1 MNVVQGREYRLK
13 IEYLETRGFGRL
25 RLLWDY
31 GAEKDWRAR
40 IDAAVQVARSS
51 DVAVVVVGLI
61 EGEGRDRAFLG
72 LPGHQ
77 SELIRAIAATG
88 KPVIVVLVG
97 GSAITIDPW
106 LDEVDGILD
115 VWYPGEEG
123 GNAVAD
129 VLFGDYNPAGRLPV
143 TFPLAV
149 GQLPLSYDHKPTGRL
164 DYYYDLPGEPLFPFG
179 FGLSFST
186 FAYGDLRPGEASI
199 GKGDSVHVQFIV
211 KNIGSR
217 DGDEVVQ
224 LYLESLLATVARPV
238 AELKAFQ
245 RVHLRA
251 DEARELVFTITPE
264 MLMVLDENMNR
275 VVEPGEFRIMIGSSA
290 ADIRLQG
297 FVTVR

>member
-1 MNVVQGREYRLK
+1 M
-13 IEYLETRGFGRL
+13 
-25 RLLWDY
+25 
-31 GAEKDWRAR
+31 
-40 IDAAVQVARSS
+40 
-51 DVAVVVVGLI
+51 
-61 EGEGRDRAFLG
+61 
-72 LPGHQ
+72 
-77 SELIRAIAATG
+77 
-88 KPVIVVLVG
+88 
-97 GSAITIDPW
+97 DPW